1 MIEFT
6 EEFNDYLR
14 KYEYV
19 EIPDLNEFNRELLV
33 WQEKLKTVYPMDKR
47 EKEIFSEY
55 MITHLDDFHEI
66 LQISILSIL
75 SYLFDGGEYVEKM
88 IKLTRFSPFL
98 QEDNKYFI
106 YLQINSY
113 SFRYKN
119 FLTEEAEWQTRMLY
133 RDIYTGYREKM
144 NIQNNLVS
152 KGDRNSDKVIF
163 FIGQFLNEAHGPT
176 KTVLDR
182 CEIMA
187 EKMECQAIIINTN
200 ELRGTAGYI
209 PYCLPFFGNTMKNYE
224 EYSMVSYQG
233 RNYPYVQCSEDMP
246 NIPEI
251 EAVLKMV
258 RQVNPYC
265 MFTIGD
271 SSICADLCSN
281 YYPLIDVAT
290 VPSGVM
296 TTEGQFLLKGRAIT
310 EWDRKYIKKLGK
322 TNDYLQYCLFT
333 SSVMPQISK
342 MTREQMGI
350 PEVSFAALVV
360 GARLDYEVD
369 QQFIQDVL
377 LPIIKKGV
385 FIVFMGVFE
394 KYETI
399 AERYPLLKEHSVYVG
414 FIKDVLAVNEL
425 CNVYINP
432 KRNGGG
438 TSVIEA
444 MVKGLPPVALKEGDV
459 SLGAGEEFCLKDYS
473 EMVQRTLKLKE
484 DASYYQEM
492 SEKARKRA
500 SVMLDGASA
509 FWETFQKIEKLPDFQ

>member
-14 KYEYV
+14 KYENV
-19 EIPDLNEFNRELLV
+19 EIPDLNAFNKELLV
-33 WQEKLKTVYPMDKR
+33 WQEKLEKIYPYPDE
-47 EKEIFSEY
+47 EKKKFAEY
-55 MITHLDDFHEI
+55 MLTHLQNFHEI
-66 LQISILSIL
+66 LQIAILSIL
-75 SYLFDGGEYVEKM
+75 SYLFDGGEYAEKM

-119 FLTEEAEWQTRMLY
+119 FLTEEATWQTRMLY

-144 NIQNNLVS
+144 NIQKNIVS

-187 EKMECQAIIINTN
+187 EKMGCQAIIINTN

-209 PYCLPFFGNTMKNYE
+209 PYCLPFFGNTIKNYE
-224 EYSMVSYQG
+224 EYSTVSYQG

-246 NIPEI
+246 NISEI

-265 MFTIGD
+265 MFMIGGE
-271 SSICADLCSN
+271 SICADICSN
-281 YYPLIDVAT
+281 YYPLIDVGT
-290 VPSGVM
+290 LPSGISA
-296 TTEGQFLLKGRAIT
+296 TEGQFVLKGKPIT
-310 EWDRKYIKKLGK
+310 KEDREYIKKLGK
-322 TNDYLQYCLFT
+322 KEDYLQYCLFT
-333 SSVMPQISK
+333 SSIMPQITR
-342 MTREQMGI
+342 MTRQQLEI
-350 PEVSFAALVV
+350 PQEAFAALVV

-369 QQFIQDVL
+369 EMFIQECMIPMVQE
-377 LPIIKKGV
+377 GV
-385 FIVFMGVFE
+385 FFVFMGIFD
-394 KYETI
+394 KYKSVI
-399 AERYPLLKEHSVYVG
+399 ERYPLLKKQSVFVG
-414 FIKDVLAVNEL
+414 FIKDVLAVDEL
-425 CNVYINP
+425 CDVYVNP
-432 KRNGGG
+432 KRSGGG

-444 MVKGLPPVALKEGDV
+444 MVKGLPPITLNEGDV
-459 SLGAGEEFCLKDYS
+459 SLGAGEEFCLSKYE
-473 EMVQRTLKLKE
+473 EMVQRIVKLKNDE
-484 DASYYQEM
+484 DYYTMM
-492 SEKARKRA
+492 SKKAKKRA
-500 SVMLDGASA
+500 ALMLDGATA
-509 FWETFQKIEKLPDFQ
+509 FWNVFQKIEKLPDFQ

>member
-19 EIPDLNEFNRELLV
+19 AVPDLNEFNKELLV
-33 WQEKLKTVYPMDKR
+33 WQEKLKTIYPKDKR

-55 MITHLDDFHEI
+55 MIAHLDHFHEI

-75 SYLFDGGEYVEKM
+75 LYLFDGGGYATKIIEISRK
-88 IKLTRFSPFL
+88 SPYMAA
-98 QEDNKYFI
+98 ENKYFI
-106 YLQINSY
+106 YLQMNSY

-119 FLTEEAEWQTRMLY
+119 FMTEEDQWNKRVM
-133 RDIYTGYREKM
+133 YREIYEEYKRRLGIEK
-144 NIQNNLVS
+144 NVVPIQ
-152 KGDRNSDKVIF
+152 KRDRRKVVF
-163 FIGQFLNEAHGPT
+163 FIGQFLNENHGPT
-176 KTVLDR
+176 KTILDR

-187 EKMECQAIIINTN
+187 EKMGCQPVIINTN
-200 ELRGTAGYI
+200 ELRGINGYI
-209 PYCLPFFGNTMKNYE
+209 PFCWFFWGNIGEKSAQYDAVGYHDRT
-224 EYSMVSYQG
+224 
-233 RNYPYVQCSEDMP
+233 YPYFECSQSMP
-246 NIPEI
+246 NEEEI
-251 EAVLKMV
+251 KNVIRLVK
-258 RQVNPYC
+258 QINPYC
-265 MFTIGD
+265 IFMVGD
-271 SSICADLCSN
+271 GSICADLCSN

-296 TTEGQFLLKGRAIT
+296 TTEGQFLLKGRAVT

-377 LPIIKKGV
+377 IPIIKKGV

-484 DASYYQEM
+484 DVSYYQEM